1 MIHASAE
8 MAPDRR
14 SDSRSSLY
22 LAASIYR
29 DGAAHPVKIRNI
41 SATGALIE
49 VRTSFAPG
57 SLVRLVRGPLSVHGL
72 VLWTEAGKLGLK
84 FSESINVSRWGKT
97 ATNAEQQRVDDIVRL
112 VKACAV
118 PPPVNVPPGLTPFD
132 IEGPLADL
140 RRAANLL
147 GRLGDRL
154 AADGIVVASYPAEL
168 QNLDIAIQMIEAVR
182 LLLESAQEPA
192 TDSAKVASLRKSA
205 DQALG

>member
-8 MAPDRR
+8 TAPDRR

-29 DGAAHPVKIRNI
+29 DGAAHPAKIRNI
-41 SATGALIE
+41 SATGALVE
-49 VRTSFAPG
+49 VRTAFAPG
-57 SLVRLVRGPLSVHGL
+57 SLVQLVRGPLSVHGV
-72 VLWTEAGKLGLK
+72 VLWTETGKLGLK
-84 FSESINVSRWGKT
+84 FSRSIDVSRWRKT
-97 ATNAEQQRVDDIVRL
+97 LTNAEQQRVDDIVRL

-118 PPPVNVPPGLTPFD
+118 PPPVSVPLTSIPSGID
-132 IEGPLADL
+132 GASADL

-168 QNLDIAIQMIEAVR
+168 QNLDIAIQMIEAVQ
-182 LLLESAQEPA
+182 LLLESAQKPT
-192 TDSAKVASLRKSA
+192 TDSEKVASLHKSA
-205 DQALG
+205 GRAPG